1 MLSLLDFSGFV
12 GDGGRGDGLDEFHK
26 HYPEVFEHRD
36 LPKIDEDYVE
46 IPVEDPDARP
56 EPSRDRLEPGLMDDD
71 SEHSDS
77 DALERILA
85 EEVSDNALPPELS
98 PEILTALGN
107 PGGKAPGGGHGGGI
121 IPWPAGANIPPP
133 DCLAFYLP
141 IHFYHP
147 NYWGVYLIA
156 EGVVWL
162 ASYLMR
168 ATAGA
173 ISPLDAVSVA
183 RRFLY
188 YHEAFHHKTEC
199 LSIRMEI
206 THRVPVYKTAFLHHY
221 QATAGTDDCLEEAL
235 ANAEALAKVTGV
247 PRVVSEA
254 LEKMVLAS
262 PPGYRLGV
270 RVKQDFTDFRNQ
282 FAEINQNVSFPK
294 LPKKSHTA
302 WGAATHMFDGINNIK
317 GRVNYIVP
325 KNSPLLG
332 RLRVQPMLPPRKLVK
347 KLADLAG
354 VTFKRPGGNHDLYQT
369 KDGHVFPIPR
379 HARDIN
385 RGLLRGILR
394 QCGIEMGLEE
404 FLRA

>member
-1 MLSLLDFSGFV
+1 MLYLGLLNPSGQPR
-12 GDGGRGDGLDEFHK
+12 DPLDHFYQEF
-26 HYPEVFEHRD
+26 PEVFEHRH

-46 IPVEDPDARP
+46 VPVTDPDAGPKSSSDWP
-56 EPSRDRLEPGLMDDD
+56 EPGSVDDGEEGAD
-71 SEHSDS
+71 SE
-77 DALERILA
+77 ALERALV
-85 EEVSDNALPPELS
+85 EEVSDNAMPPELS

-141 IHFYHP
+141 IHFYYP
-147 NYWGVYLIA
+147 NYWGVYLLA

-162 ASYLMR
+162 ASHLMR

-173 ISPLDAVSVA
+173 IPPLEAVAVA

-206 THRVPVYKTAFLHHY
+206 THRVPVYKTAFIHHY

-247 PRVVSEA
+247 PRVVSDVLKE
-254 LEKMVLAS
+254 MVLAS
-262 PPGYRLGV
+262 PPGYRRGV
-270 RVKQDFTDFRNQ
+270 EVGRDFADFRNQ
-282 FAEINQNVSFPK
+282 FAETNQRVSFPQ
-294 LPKKSHTA
+294 LPPKGHTA
-302 WGAATHMFDGINNIK
+302 WGAATHMFDGINNVK
-317 GRVNYIVP
+317 GRVNYLIP

-332 RLRVQPMLPPRKLVK
+332 RLHLRPMVKPRKLVR
-347 KLADLAG
+347 KLGDLAG
-354 VTFKRPGGNHDLYQT
+354 VTYKRSGGNHDIYQT
-369 KDGHVFPIPR
+369 RDGKIVPIPR
-379 HARDIN
+379 HAKDLDPR
-385 RGLLRGILR
+385 LLRNIIK
-394 QCGIEMGLEE
+394 QCGLEMGLEE
-404 FLRA
+404 FLQS